1 MAVAR
6 VGRGRAGR
14 GLTTLIVLLKQRQKG
29 FCSGGRQIDARVDWS
44 LLAGVC
50 WMRDSEKGIG
60 VSALIADSMR

>member
-14 GLTTLIVLLKQRQKG
+14 GVTMLTLLLKQGQKG
-29 FCSGGRQIDARVDWS
+29 FCSDSRQVDARVDWS

-50 WMRDSEKGIG
+50 WLRDSEKGIG